1 MLREIQDDFAGFHPC
16 NTQRRA
22 NVVFARGLFIC
33 QRNRQMFEG
42 ISGAFQVCAGRI
54 QTLRS

>member
-1 MLREIQDDFAGFHPC
+1 MTLQASI
-16 NTQRRA
+16 RA
-22 NVVFARGLFIC
+22 IRDGERTLFFARGLFIC